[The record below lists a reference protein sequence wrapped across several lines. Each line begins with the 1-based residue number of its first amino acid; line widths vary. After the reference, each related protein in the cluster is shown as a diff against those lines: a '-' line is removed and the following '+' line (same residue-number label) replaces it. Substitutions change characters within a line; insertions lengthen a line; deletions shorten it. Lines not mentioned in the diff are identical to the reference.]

1 MRSKEEACD
10 YRYFPEPDLPDFKV
24 QRELIEREKDSLEE
38 LPDKRR
44 ERFIKEYG
52 FSKKESS
59 LLIENKDLADFFEE
73 ALNFYNQPKKIHKLL
88 FGPFLEQVKLLKEG
102 LRAVKIS
109 AGDFAKVVK
118 YFDQKKINN
127 LGVKKVLALAIAGK
141 KDVDRIIEA
150 EGLVQIS
157 DEKGIEEVA
166 EKVLAANLKAAQ
178 EYKQGKIQ
186 AIKFLIG
193 QVMKET
199 RGRANPQLV
208 KKILER
214 GLKE

>member
-1 MRSKEEACD
+1 
-10 YRYFPEPDLPDFKV
+10 V

-59 LLIENKDLADFFEE
+59 LLIENKDLADFFEA

-141 KDVDRIIEA
+141 KDIDRIIES

-166 EKVLAANLKAAQ
+166 EKVLAANLKAVQ
-178 EYKQGKIQ
+178 EYKQGKTQ

-214 GLKE
+214 GLQE